1 MTSSC
6 ARPNRICGLRE
17 CLRGNEH
24 FILYVI
30 QDLTVGVHH
39 TPCSNEWC
47 HSLDSLHKKMSCSSC
62 QVFLLFM
69 VLRIV
74 LVLMVLVI
82 VIVVLLTLMVRR
94 VLMILIV
101 LLIIVD
107 CTVPKILI
115 CLINSSLSSWTL
127 GSSRPCPYML
137 FIVWSSWT

>member
-1 MTSSC
+1 
-6 ARPNRICGLRE
+6 
-17 CLRGNEH
+17 
-24 FILYVI
+24 
-30 QDLTVGVHH
+30 
-39 TPCSNEWC
+39 
-47 HSLDSLHKKMSCSSC
+47 
-62 QVFLLFM
+62 M

-115 CLINSSLSSWTL
+115 CLINSSLSCSEKRSPLLSLT
-127 GSSRPCPYML
+127 
-137 FIVWSSWT
+137 IKD